1 MQHYCLYLSLEL
13 PLIIERVHAYSNNSD
28 NRNHNWPWIYKYWT
42 FKMVSSSKYTTGM
55 ENFFQSV
62 AILKATIPL
71 AGQRSHR
78 NHENV
83 NSSPSLVEPGP
94 VLPYIVS
101 CGVVRKQPDGD
112 NGGSP
117 WELGIIYNIVSIGM
131 KHYAYTFFTWDWM
144 SMPNKHHNLN
154 LSIWYIWDY

>member
-1 MQHYCLYLSLEL
+1 MQHYCLYLNLEL
-13 PLIIERVHAYSNNSD
+13 PLIIEWVRAYSNNSD
-28 NRNHNWPWIYKYWT
+28 NRNHNWSWIYKYWT

-71 AGQRSHR
+71 AGQRGHR
-78 NHENV
+78 NHENA
-83 NSSPSLVEPGP
+83 NFSPSLVEPGP
-94 VLPYIVS
+94 VLPYIGS
-101 CGVVRKQPDGD
+101 CEVMRKQSDGD
-112 NGGSP
+112 NGGKP
-117 WELGIIYNIVSIGM
+117 MGARDYLQYCEYWM